1 MYCIHQKLCNYKFH
15 NKHFSLSLWSMAKLP
30 CLDQLAQVS
39 YLWKPKWVYYPHLPG
54 LYSLSGR
61 TSYRKISWSVEA
73 ARFMFRLLQSL
84 LNLTGISAAAL
95 PNVRA
100 IESLQHPISRL
111 RDTTRFGGKA
121 SSRLVNRGIGC
132 IMCRSY
138 PCKNIRSNQ
147 YVYKKHVYL
156 TEHIQSWIDRNAMC
170 YHLFAFSWYL
180 YIQFSKMLQRYPTA
194 GKAIL

>member
-1 MYCIHQKLCNYKFH
+1 MISCIVFIKSFALYKFH
-15 NKHFSLSLWSMAKLP
+15 NKFFSLSLWSMAKLP
-30 CLDQLAQVS
+30 CLDQSAQVR
-39 YLWKPKWVYYPHLPG
+39 YLCEKKWVYYPHLPG

-111 RDTTRFGGKA
+111 RDITRFDGKA
-121 SSRLVNRGIGC
+121 SSRLVNKGLGC
-132 IMCRSY
+132 IMCWSY

-147 YVYKKHVYL
+147 YVYKKTRLSYWAHTIVN
-156 TEHIQSWIDRNAMC
+156 S
-170 YHLFAFSWYL
+170 
-180 YIQFSKMLQRYPTA
+180 SKCNVLPPFCF
-194 GKAIL
+194 